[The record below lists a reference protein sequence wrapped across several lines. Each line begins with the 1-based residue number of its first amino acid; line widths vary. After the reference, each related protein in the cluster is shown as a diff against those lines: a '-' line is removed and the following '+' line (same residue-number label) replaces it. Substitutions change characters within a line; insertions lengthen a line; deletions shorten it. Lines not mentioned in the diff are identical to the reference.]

1 MQMREKM
8 ENEYELRILCE
19 TKLTQTIKQLRK
31 VQAEIESLESDIKKL
46 IRAMEEMKCEQR
58 YFQEMMKKGE
68 IGLFKELIGG

>member
-1 MQMREKM
+1 MREKM

>member
-46 IRAMEEMKCEQR
+46 IRAMEEMKGEQR
-58 YFQEMMKKGE
+58 YFQEMMKKGK